1 MDMSIWK
8 QKCIILAAI
17 AIIAVLAAT
26 LTYRDVFQAISAF
39 APHTYQNI
47 LVLDA
52 GHGGMDG
59 GAVAEDGTMEQ
70 DINLAIVRK
79 CEAFAGL
86 FGLHTMLT
94 REDGNSIDYDPEQ
107 SIRANKVADI
117 HARVRI
123 TNSVRNPI
131 FLSVHLNKFTD
142 SSYSG
147 AQVFWSKNNP
157 EGQLL
162 AQQIQSTLT
171 RGLSP
176 VRERQAKQAADSIY
190 LMKTLTCPAVIV
202 ECGFLSNAEEA
213 RLLAQDDYQKRLA
226 LCIIDGCLQYAEQS

>member
-1 MDMSIWK
+1 MIIWK
-8 QKCIILAAI
+8 RKRVILAAI
-17 AIIAVLAAT
+17 AVIAVLAEA
-26 LTYRDVFQAISAF
+26 LTYRDIFQVISAF
-39 APHTYQNI
+39 APHNYQNT

-70 DINLAIVRK
+70 DINLAIVQK
-79 CEAFAGL
+79 CQSFSGL
-86 FGLHTMLT
+86 FGLNTMLT
-94 REDGNSIDYDPEQ
+94 REDNDSLDYDPEK
-107 SIRANKVADI
+107 SIRANKIADM

-123 TNSVRNPI
+123 TNSVSNPI
-131 FLSVHLNKFTD
+131 FVSVHLNKFSD

-162 AQQIQSTLT
+162 AQQVQKTLT
-171 RGLSP
+171 HGLSP
-176 VRERQAKQAADSIY
+176 ARERQAKQAADGIY
-190 LMKTLTCPAVIV
+190 LMKTLTCPAIIV
-202 ECGFLSNAEEA
+202 ECGFLSHPEEA

-226 LCIIDGCLQYAEQS
+226 LCIIGGYLQYAEQS